1 MFYKPRMWNFVADM
15 NYDGQ
20 ISISDIWLWFKW
32 FYFYPGDWIIK
43 FLINNI
49 PSVANFLKIS
59 YEDYGGFLSG
69 VVSLV
74 TFFLI
79 ISGIWKAFFESKGR
93 TEYDSFDF
101 GGQI

>member
-15 NYDGQ
+15 KYDGQ

-32 FYFYPGDWIIK
+32 LYFYPGDWIIK

-59 YEDYGGFLSG
+59 YADYGGG
-69 VVSLV
+69 VWGCLFSHLFPHNIRNMESL
-74 TFFLI
+74 F
-79 ISGIWKAFFESKGR
+79 
-93 TEYDSFDF
+93 
-101 GGQI
+101 